1 MANVSAEFV
10 VNTVIALAL
19 PAAALIAWGLDE
31 PFYVS
36 LIARV
41 AILALAGVG
50 LNLALGYGGMIS
62 FGHAAFFGL
71 GGYATGI
78 LGYHAFS
85 GEPLLGMA
93 IGGGAG
99 IANIAV
105 GWLAAVALAGI
116 AALAIGAI
124 SLRTTGVYFIMIT
137 LAFAQMFYYLAVSI
151 PTYGGEDGLIL
162 YLRSALPGL
171 DTSAPLTYF
180 FLCYALLMLAIG
192 LCWRF
197 IGSRFGMA
205 LRAASRNEQ
214 RLAAVGIAPFPVKL
228 VAFCLSAMI
237 TALAGALFVELDG
250 FASPTLMAWKMSGE
264 ILIFVILGGVGRLFA
279 PVIGAAIFILLE
291 TVIGGIT
298 ERWQLILGLI
308 LLGVVLFARGGVMG
322 ALTGRARHV

>member
-1 MANVSAEFV
+1 MANISAECV

-19 PAAALIAWGLDE
+19 PTAALVAWGLDE

-78 LGYHAFS
+78 VAFHGFS
-85 GEPLLGMA
+85 GEPLLGLP
-93 IGGGAG
+93 
-99 IANIAV
+99 IASLGDWGMFI
-105 GWLAAVALAGI
+105 GWLAALVLAAI

-180 FLCYALLMLAIG
+180 FLCYGLLMLAIG

-250 FASPTLMAWKMSGE
+250 FASPTLMAWKTSSE

-291 TVIGGIT
+291 TVIGGVT

-322 ALTGRARHV
+322 ALAGRARHV